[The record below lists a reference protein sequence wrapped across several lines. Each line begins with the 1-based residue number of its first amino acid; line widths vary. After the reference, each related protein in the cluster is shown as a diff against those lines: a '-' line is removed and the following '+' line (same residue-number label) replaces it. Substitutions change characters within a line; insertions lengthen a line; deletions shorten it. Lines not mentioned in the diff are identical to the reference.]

1 MPGAESGHLDDLATE
16 EYMGQLEAPPD
27 QPAVAESGPNLLGS
41 GAGCHV
47 IILRIQIQQQV
58 AYTAADHEGLVASL
72 LQPFHY
78 GDRVAADLVAL
89 EGVLAG
95 RDNGRRSTPV
105 GGPPEGRG

>member
-16 EYMGQLEAPPD
+16 EYMGQLEAPAD
-27 QPAVAESGPNLLGS
+27 QPAVAESGANLLRG
-41 GAGCHV
+41 GTGCQGV
-47 IILRIQIQQQV
+47 ILRVQVEQQG
-58 AYTAADHEGLVASL
+58 AYTAADHEGLVAGL
-72 LQPFHY
+72 LQALHH

-105 GGPPEGRG
+105 GG